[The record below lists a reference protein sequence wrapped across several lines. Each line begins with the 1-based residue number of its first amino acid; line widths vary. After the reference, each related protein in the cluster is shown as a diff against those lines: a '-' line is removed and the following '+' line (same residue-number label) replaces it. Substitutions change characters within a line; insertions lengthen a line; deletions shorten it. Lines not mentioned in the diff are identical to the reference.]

1 MEENLESIKKTIE
14 NSSYIDHNDISVKS
28 LEDEMKIELLFLAYK
43 KFSLSELENK
53 LGNSFSLI

>member
-1 MEENLESIKKTIE
+1 MEENLESIKKAIE